1 LPRKKAPL
9 TIHDIIAKHK
19 AVYKNTAIFVIEGEY
34 LKIKGANTYY
44 CFGDG
49 RKEIKIT
56 KEQIKE
62 IQNGL

>member
-1 LPRKKAPL
+1 LTKRKAPL

-19 AVYKNTAIFVIEGEY
+19 AVYKNTAIFVIENDM

-49 RKEIKIT
+49 RKEIKLT

-62 IQNGL
+62 IQL